1 MDGGILAFDFLGP
14 INQELRINL
23 SDFNPW
29 DIIQIQDRSQQYQRK
44 ICALQSNE

>member
-29 DIIQIQDRSQQYQRK
+29 DIIQIQDRSQQCQRR
-44 ICALQSNE
+44 LSGL